1 MMCLMIILLI
11 FALISFLY
19 SMISTN
25 PWMWFLWIPLALITT
40 IVLLVIWFYLIVLP
54 IIKKLNPNN
63 KVKVFYTNHVIKMVN
78 LICGIK
84 VKVEG
89 LENLTNES
97 KVLYVANHKSMIDPF
112 IIFEGLKTRG
122 ATAAAKS
129 DLWDIKPLIPFLDAF
144 KVIKINRSS
153 DREAAKSIV
162 DGIKYIKEGNGV
174 ILFPEGGIRT
184 REVEQMVAIKP
195 GAYKLALKS
204 EAVIQPLVI
213 IGNSLIS
220 KRKFLQPLTVVTLKI
235 LPPIEYNDYKDL
247 NTIEIAYKVVELIN
261 AHFPNEKRV
270 NIEEEN

>member
-1 MMCLMIILLI
+1 MMCLLIILLI

>member
-1 MMCLMIILLI
+1 MMCLLIILLI

-63 KVKVFYTNHVIKMVN
+63 KVKVFYTNHVVKMVN

-204 EAVIQPLVI
+204 EAVIQPIVI

>member
-1 MMCLMIILLI
+1 MMCLLIILLI

-204 EAVIQPLVI
+204 EAVIQPIVI